1 MNNPTAEIDN
11 LIRRIDDEL
20 LILQDAPRLKKY
32 KLPVGGIKIAHI

>member
-20 LILQDAPRLKKY
+20 LILQDAPRLKNTSSIISV
-32 KLPVGGIKIAHI
+32 LH